1 MLESLAGAEGG
12 TLALLVLGLA
22 IAFGFESVNGFHDT
36 ANAVGDRHLHP
47 VAPPGAGRSAG
58 ATLGYIVGRTVVR
71 VNGRPLEASRGLQ
84 VNVSPVVGRRTRAVN
99 VAVSF

>member
-1 MLESLAGAEGG
+1 VPAYALA
-12 TLALLVLGLA
+12 
-22 IAFGFESVNGFHDT
+22 S
-36 ANAVGDRHLHP
+36 AVAVSRLQRNKHYLSD
-47 VAPPGAGRSAG
+47 VMAG

-84 VNVSPVVGRRTRAVN
+84 VSVSPVVGRRTRAVS